1 MLIEPGTTLAYKVWP
16 LDKNEVTGEIIPVM
30 TPKKNEVR
38 PIGDV
43 HLKQYTWTCHA
54 HKKKDF
60 HPSMARPMR
69 EFLNCFGGV
78 LGLIKKNTDPNLY
91 GFT

>member
-1 MLIEPGTTLAYKVWP
+1 MEDLQGR
-16 LDKNEVTGEIIPVM
+16 
-30 TPKKNEVR
+30 VR

-43 HLKQYTWTCHA
+43 HFKQYTWTCHV

-78 LGLIKKNTDPNLY
+78 MGLRKENTDPNCY
-91 GFT
+91 GLT

>member
-1 MLIEPGTTLAYKVWP
+1 MLINPNTTLAYKVRP
-16 LDKNEVTGEIIPVM
+16 LNVDVNSKEIIRVM
-30 TPKKNEVR
+30 TVEQNEVR

-43 HLKQYTWTCHA
+43 HLKQYTWTCHP

-69 EFLNCFGGV
+69 
-78 LGLIKKNTDPNLY
+78 
-91 GFT
+91 